1 MIIMNNFNAQT
12 NINDAWD
19 EYENDFQYDQSNYH
33 EPHFLDVLEEN
44 NLQENLDS
52 NVIKLLENV

>member
-1 MIIMNNFNAQT
+1 MNNFNSQN
-12 NINDAWD
+12 NINSAWE
-19 EYENDFQYDQSNYH
+19 EYENDVDYDQSNYK

-44 NLQENLDS
+44 SLQENLDS

>member
-1 MIIMNNFNAQT
+1 MITMNNFNSQN
-12 NINDAWD
+12 NINSAWE
-19 EYENDFQYDQSNYH
+19 EYENDVDYDQSNYK

-44 NLQENLDS
+44 SLQENLDS